1 MNSSYVSTENR
12 QNFKEYF
19 EKNLMPSNMNFFNA
33 ILSCEIISDLSY
45 KEAQNIDKNGAFDK
59 FITDYI
65 CNMKSIVEDI
75 H

>member
-33 ILSCEIISDLSY
+33 ILSCEIISELPY
-45 KEAQNIDKNGAFDK
+45 KEAQNIDKNGTFDK
-59 FITDYI
+59 FITEYI
-65 CNMKSIVEDI
+65 DNMRTIVEDI

>member
-1 MNSSYVSTENR
+1 
-12 QNFKEYF
+12 
-19 EKNLMPSNMNFFNA
+19 MPSNMNFFNA
-33 ILSCEIISDLSY
+33 ILSCEIISELSY

-65 CNMKSIVEDI
+65 HSMRSIVEDI